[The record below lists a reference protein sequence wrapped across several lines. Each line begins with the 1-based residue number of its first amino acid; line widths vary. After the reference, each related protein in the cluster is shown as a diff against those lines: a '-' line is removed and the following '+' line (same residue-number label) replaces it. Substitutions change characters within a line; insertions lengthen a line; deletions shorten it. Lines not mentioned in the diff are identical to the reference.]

1 MANWWQIAIFT
12 PLYKNKNSLIP
23 TFIYD
28 WFLFFTL
35 IEMLIV
41 MIIVGILVVLA
52 FPQASAALT
61 KANET
66 GCEAFQ
72 SSVRAKQTSNKLLG
86 LSTNEGINEADGK
99 KVCGNDYTIPDFE

>member
-1 MANWWQIAIFT
+1 MKKLI
-12 PLYKNKNSLIP
+12 NKNQKG
-23 TFIYD
+23 
-28 WFLFFTL
+28 FTL

-99 KVCGNDYTIPDFE
+99 KVCGNYYTIPDFE

>member
-35 IEMLIV
+35 IEMMIV
-41 MIIVGILVVLA
+41 MIIISILVLLIIPNASNVL
-52 FPQASAALT
+52 T
-61 KANET
+61 TANE

-72 SSVRAKQTSNKLLG
+72 KSVTAIQTSNKLMG
-86 LSTNEGINEADGK
+86 KDDINDGISVERDRKSGRK
-99 KVCGNDYTIPDFE
+99 